1 MTEIRNS
8 KQCLALEGFDHL
20 SRAPRLEP
28 FDELRVSSS
37 VEKLGAERPLCRTIE
52 YWNLRF
58 ICNLVL
64 GICDFRHKT
73 PGRAICL

>member
-8 KQCLALEGFDHL
+8 KRSHHL
-20 SRAPRLEP
+20 IKDSKY
-28 FDELRVSSS
+28 VW
-37 VEKLGAERPLCRTIE
+37 VIE

-64 GICDFRHKT
+64 GIWDFRFWT
-73 PGRAICL
+73 ADCETGNPPEGWESEGQFGNLPLLRS

>member
-8 KQCLALEGFDHL
+8 KPRHHL
-20 SRAPRLEP
+20 KKGSQY
-28 FDELRVSSS
+28 VW
-37 VEKLGAERPLCRTIE
+37 VIE

-64 GICDFRHKT
+64 GI
-73 PGRAICL
+73 